1 MLLGLLTS
9 LLLMHCGQTPLWALE
24 MWGDCWASHEAAAV
38 PQAGK
43 GENLYQYFFYCFL
56 QNRLKIFRQEKQSE
70 SGVDPTEHLVSLT
83 PILQIKLQLRG
94 WSDEELLKWRLMI
107 IPLGTAE
114 PHHFNGISMRGK
126 PKANTWCYYCKCI
139 IV

>member
-1 MLLGLLTS
+1 MRLGDVGRLLGFTRGRL
-9 LLLMHCGQTPLWALE
+9 
-24 MWGDCWASHEAAAV
+24 AV
-38 PQAGK
+38 LQAGK
-43 GENLYQYFFYCFL
+43 GREPVSIFFSTAFL
-56 QNRLKIFRQEKQSE
+56 QGRLKIFHQEKQSV
-70 SGVDPTEHLVSLT
+70 SGGDPTGGHLVSLT